1 MADVRRSGEP
11 TPGGHAPTDLLY
23 VPVRP
28 EHRCYVTCFF
38 RTPSGRRTAVAF
50 TSCARLLATLGQD
63 HPWIRL
69 SVTALRALTAP
80 LGCTTITVDPQ
91 ASVRPGSASLKPRPG
106 SGTSLLPGGTAE
118 PVAGHGPRA
127 ASGP

>member
-1 MADVRRSGEP
+1 MADRRSGEL

-28 EHRCYVTCFF
+28 ERRCYVTCFF

-50 TSCARLLATLGQD
+50 TSCARLLAALGQD

-80 LGCTTITVDPQ
+80 LGCPTITVDPQ
-91 ASVRPGSASLKPRPG
+91 VSVRPGSTPLRTRPG
-106 SGTSLLPGGTAE
+106 PGTSLLPGAR
-118 PVAGHGPRA
+118 VNR
-127 ASGP
+127 

>member
-23 VPVRP
+23 VPVRS
-28 EHRCYVTCFF
+28 ERHCCVTCLF
-38 RTPSGRRTAVAF
+38 RTPSGRRTAIAF
-50 TSCARLLATLGQD
+50 TTCARLLATLGQD

-80 LGCTTITVDPQ
+80 LGCGTITVDPQ
-91 ASVRPGSASLKPRPG
+91 VSVRPGSTSPGTRPAPGASRPG
-106 SGTSLLPGGTAE
+106 ARPD
-118 PVAGHGPRA
+118 R
-127 ASGP
+127 